1 MDSRRKVRS
10 ENLYKSYWLYCRLL
24 GVEGDYPFR
33 RLVDFTITSFITIS
47 FPVHLILG
55 MYKKPQIQVF
65 RSLHFTSE
73 CLFCSY
79 KFFCFRWK
87 LKEIKTIEGLLHD
100 LDSRAESEEE
110 RNYFNQN
117 PSRVARMLSKSY
129 LVAAISAII
138 TATVAGL
145 FSSGRNLM
153 YLGWFPYDFQATAAI
168 YWISFSYQAI
178 GSSLLILENLANDSY
193 PPITFCVV
201 SGHVRLLIMR
211 LSRIG
216 HNVKLSRSE
225 NTRKLIEGIQDHR
238 KLMK

>member
-1 MDSRRKVRS
+1 M
-10 ENLYKSYWLYCRLL
+10 L
-24 GVEGDYPFR
+24 
-33 RLVDFTITSFITIS
+33 
-47 FPVHLILG
+47 
-55 MYKKPQIQVF
+55 Q
-65 RSLHFTSE
+65 
-73 CLFCSY
+73 
-79 KFFCFRWK
+79 
-87 LKEIKTIEGLLHD
+87 D
-100 LDSRAESEEE
+100 LDSRVESEEE

-145 FSSGRNLM
+145 FSTGRNLM

-216 HNVKLSRSE
+216 HDVKLSSSE